1 MNRRPFPV
9 IGTLPDIAL
18 RFWTGRDG
26 DYARTASERED
37 RPLRRIGRSIPANL
51 GDFEWVMRYSWPTCI
66 PYRALVNKKEEVVK
80 IGKREEVEM
89 GAARSM
95 DAGIMALD

>member
-1 MNRRPFPV
+1 
-9 IGTLPDIAL
+9 
-18 RFWTGRDG
+18 
-26 DYARTASERED
+26 
-37 RPLRRIGRSIPANL
+37 
-51 GDFEWVMRYSWPTCI
+51 MRYSWPTCI